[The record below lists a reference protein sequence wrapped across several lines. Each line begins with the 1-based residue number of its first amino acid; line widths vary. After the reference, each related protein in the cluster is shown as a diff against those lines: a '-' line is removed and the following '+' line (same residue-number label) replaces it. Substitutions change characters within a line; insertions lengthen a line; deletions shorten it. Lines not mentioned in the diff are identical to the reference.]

1 MIAGI
6 AFFLIFSFIV
16 TGTSN
21 ESFARDLFGFPIP
34 QPPLWTYFIPFLG
47 GFLGFIFELFSVHGL
62 VVVGIAGLILYVGGI
77 FMTLSERQKET
88 IEGNND
94 K

>member
-1 MIAGI
+1 MKKLYQVLGTMFMIGGI
-6 AFFLIFSFIV
+6 AFFLILSFVV
-16 TGTSN
+16 TGSSD

-47 GFLGFIFELFSVHGL
+47 GFLGFSWYL
-62 VVVGIAGLILYVGGI
+62 AKDKKKQ
-77 FMTLSERQKET
+77 T
-88 IEGNND
+88 EGNNE